1 MRIDSVVAESLR
13 QDPSLVKGGAQAPG
27 PSFGEQLKAK
37 LLEADQ
43 LQQEADKAMMDGAAK
58 GAVNIH
64 ETMIKLEE
72 ADISLRMLVK
82 FRNKALEA
90 YHEVMRMQF

>member
-1 MRIDSVVAESLR
+1 VSKAPDS
-13 QDPSLVKGGAQAPG
+13 
-27 PSFGEQLKAK
+27 SFGEQLKAK

-64 ETMIKLEE
+64 ETMVKLEE